1 MKENNRK
8 NIYIEYKPEDYIGDV
23 AITLHIKKSQH
34 EKYLGLVNNILN
46 VTEYN
51 IKSLNTA
58 IEIDKG

>member
-8 NIYIEYKPEDYIGDV
+8 NVYIEYKPEDYIGDV

-46 VTEYN
+46 VTEYY
-51 IKSLNTA
+51 IK
-58 IEIDKG
+58 